1 MRPKPQVEQCGIYSG
16 RGEKGRG
23 RNVRERANVPTWIQQ
38 ASDEREALAAIHHE
52 PLGRFT
58 LNDQVGV
65 LGRIKAARQLGD
77 NISRD
82 IERQACADLV
92 RPARQL
98 ALQEIRLDE
107 RYVRRVSE
115 PTRKVTEEVRINLVG
130 HDMSAALG
138 QWLG

>member
-1 MRPKPQVEQCGIYSG
+1 M
-16 RGEKGRG
+16 
-23 RNVRERANVPTWIQQ
+23 WIQQ
-38 ASDEREALAAIHHE
+38 ASDKREALVAIHHE

-92 RPARQL
+92 WPSRQL
-98 ALQEIRLDE
+98 ALQEIRSDDG
-107 RYVRRVSE
+107 YVRRLSE
-115 PTRKVTEEVRINLVG
+115 PTLKVAEEARINLVG

-138 QWLG
+138 QRLG

>member
-1 MRPKPQVEQCGIYSG
+1 MCEH
-16 RGEKGRG
+16 
-23 RNVRERANVPTWIQQ
+23 ANVPSGIQQ
-38 ASDEREALAAIHHE
+38 ASHERDALAAIHHE
-52 PLGRFT
+52 PLGRLT
-58 LNDQVGV
+58 LNDEVGI

-77 NISRD
+77 NVSRD
-82 IERQACADLV
+82 IERQACAGLV
-92 RPARQL
+92 WPSRQL